1 MDKKDL
7 NKNMVD
13 GQIKPINGM
22 NGDLLS
28 IFYSLDRL
36 DFMPEALKNM
46 SYMEKNHILD
56 KNRTILKP
64 ELVARIVLSIDL
76 KQSENVLL
84 LGCSTSYLTAVLSY
98 QAETVIAV
106 EESEDLLDNAEK
118 AIKKYNINNV
128 VFFKNEIIKGYQKQS
143 PFNAIII
150 EGAIESVPNNIFNQ
164 LDDGGRLFAI
174 ISEEGICSAKLYKK
188 IGQKFSELQLFNC
201 TLPSLDI
208 FKSKNS
214 FSF

>member
-1 MDKKDL
+1 MNKKDL

-36 DFMPEALKNM
+36 DFMPEALKKM

-76 KQSENVLL
+76 KQNENVLI

-143 PFNAIII
+143 PFNVIII
-150 EGAIESVPNNIFNQ
+150 EGAIESVPYNIFNQ

-188 IGQKFSELQLFNC
+188 NDQKFTELQLFNC

>member
-1 MDKKDL
+1 MNKKDL

-36 DFMPEALKNM
+36 DFMPEALKKM

-76 KQSENVLL
+76 KQNENVLI

-143 PFNAIII
+143 PFNVIII
-150 EGAIESVPNNIFNQ
+150 EGAIESVPDNIFNQ

-188 IGQKFSELQLFNC
+188 NDQKFTELQLFNC

>member
-36 DFMPEALKNM
+36 DFMPETLKNM

-76 KQSENVLL
+76 KQSENVLI

-143 PFNAIII
+143 PFNVIII
-150 EGAIESVPNNIFNQ
+150 EGAVESVPDNILNQ

-188 IGQKFSELQLFNC
+188 NDQKFTELQLFNC

>member
-98 QAETVIAV
+98 QAETVIVV

-128 VFFKNEIIKGYQKQS
+128 VFFKNEIIKGY
-143 PFNAIII
+143 
-150 EGAIESVPNNIFNQ
+150 
-164 LDDGGRLFAI
+164 
-174 ISEEGICSAKLYKK
+174 
-188 IGQKFSELQLFNC
+188 
-201 TLPSLDI
+201 
-208 FKSKNS
+208 
-214 FSF
+214 